1 MNIIENIYQ
10 QYLKSSGVTTDTRE
24 IEPNSIF
31 FALKG
36 DNFDGNAFASKALNK
51 GAMLAIIDDDEFQ
64 CGQNCILVEDSLACL
79 QALATHH
86 RKQLQI
92 PVIGLTGTNG
102 KTTSKELIYR
112 VLARKFKTH
121 ATTAN
126 YNNHIGVPLTILGI
140 KKDTEIAVIE
150 MGANHIGEIAT
161 LCEIAL
167 PDRGMITNIGKAHLE
182 GFGGI
187 EGVIKAKSE
196 LYDFLRRTEGT
207 AFVNADDSLLLEL
220 SQGIKQLT
228 YGENPGANQ
237 HGNIHSSFPYL
248 EIEWKEK
255 LISTQL
261 YGDYNFY
268 NVMAAI
274 VIGFSF
280 EIPAEDIVDALQN
293 YLPTNNR
300 SQIIQRDNNTIYLDA
315 YNANPSSMALAINHF
330 AKLKAGKKV
339 LILGDMLELGEN
351 EIEEH
356 KDILQQVENGFDE
369 LILVGPVFSKVA
381 GNQNIQVFA
390 DTSTAAKWLEKHP
403 INDAHILM
411 KASRGIAIEKLVDLL

>member
-64 CGQNCILVEDSLACL
+64 CGQNCILVEDSLTCL

-381 GNQNIQVFA
+381 RNQNIQVFA

>member
-1 MNIIENIYQ
+1 MDIIENIYQ
-10 QYLKSSGVTTDTRE
+10 QFLKSSGVTTDTRQ

-36 DNFDGNAFASKALNK
+36 DNFDGNAFASKALEN
-51 GAMLAIIDDDEFQ
+51 GAMLAIIDDAEFQ
-64 CGQNCILVEDSLACL
+64 CGQNCILVKDSLACL

-102 KTTSKELIYR
+102 KTTTKELIHR

-121 ATTAN
+121 ATSGN

-140 KKDTEIAVIE
+140 RKDTEIAVIE

-187 EGVIKAKSE
+187 EGVIKAKTE
-196 LYDFLRRTEGT
+196 LYDFLRRSEGT
-207 AFVNADDSLLLEL
+207 VFVNADDSLLQEL
-220 SQGIKQLT
+220 SKGLSQLT
-228 YGENPGANQ
+228 YGKDPEANQ
-237 HGNIHSSFPYL
+237 HGKIHSSFPFL

-300 SQIIQRDNNTIYLDA
+300 SQVIQRDNNTIYLDA

-330 AKLKAGKKV
+330 TKLKTGKKV

-351 EIEEH
+351 EIYEH
-356 KDILQQVENGFDE
+356 EQILQQVENGFDQI
-369 LILVGPVFSKVA
+369 ILVGPIFSKVVE
-381 GNQNIQVFA
+381 NRNIQFFTDTFA
-390 DTSTAAKWLEKHP
+390 AAKWLEKHP
-403 INDAHILM
+403 IKDAHILM
-411 KASRGIAIEKLVDLL
+411 KASRGIAIEKLVELL